1 MKWWVI
7 KAAFSP
13 AKISSLWELAS
24 ARSVSFKWSLANVPN
39 HNEMLV
45 ARYVVMPWWISLSCE
60 YLFLFQEMYSVSS
73 LVVPKMEE
81 GISGTG
87 AVKNSK

>member
-1 MKWWVI
+1 MKWWAI

-13 AKISSLWELAS
+13 PKISSLWELAS

-45 ARYVVMPWWISLSCE
+45 ARYIVVVMPWWISLSCGG
-60 YLFLFQEMYSVSS
+60 LFLLQEMYTIHYIQFPEDPDIIFNLSS
-73 LVVPKMEE
+73 
-81 GISGTG
+81 
-87 AVKNSK
+87 